1 MSFDY
6 SELVSNIASVEA
18 ELSAL
23 ESGTLSDD
31 DVEVLEN
38 YKNSLENLKTAINL
52 NLENNI
58 SVKQEQAKELRNSL
72 SEEFDVN
79 EPKLDSQPTPFD
91 SLKTPT
97 ER

>member
-6 SELVSNIASVEA
+6 SELVSNIASIEA

-23 ESGTLSDD
+23 ESGTLSND

-58 SVKQEQAKELRNSL
+58 SVKQEQAKDLKKSL
-72 SEEFDVN
+72 SEELDVGA
-79 EPKLDSQPTPFD
+79 PKLDSQPTPFD
-91 SLKTPT
+91 SLKNPT